1 MAVRAAIALSLAA
14 LAWAA
19 LPWAGS
25 AWAEDDPA
33 CAQYHEPMA
42 YNACL
47 ARHGP
52 KANGVGSFQAVP
64 ISRRRAR
71 RRRDS
76 EPGAKVL
83 PALAGRPARPWAH
96 AHGVSRSVSAAQ
108 TCERGARARGNS
120 AGAALFSPRC
130 GRAARGPRF
139 APSPEAR
146 RRGIVTLGDRSPL
159 AIAPSSASNGRSRC
173 SNQLCFIQ
181 SRRSWL

>member
-52 KANGVGSFQAVP
+52 KANGVGTLSRQFRSGGVAQQDRTPRSFQRWQGVQ
-64 ISRRRAR
+64 R
-71 RRRDS
+71 
-76 EPGAKVL
+76 
-83 PALAGRPARPWAH
+83 
-96 AHGVSRSVSAAQ
+96 AHGRMHMEFRVQ
-108 TCERGARARGNS
+108 
-120 AGAALFSPRC
+120 
-130 GRAARGPRF
+130 
-139 APSPEAR
+139 
-146 RRGIVTLGDRSPL
+146 
-159 AIAPSSASNGRSRC
+159 
-173 SNQLCFIQ
+173 
-181 SRRSWL
+181 